1 VQSEKDHDALSGGNH
16 LTVKNVKNIAASVRE
31 RLLNISKTD
40 VRPFQ
45 EVVQY
50 YAMER
55 FLYRLSQSQYANR
68 FVLKGALMLHVWKT
82 PGYRSTMDVDLL
94 GRTDNDMSA
103 LISNMADVLSIEVE
117 PDGLFFSADN
127 ITADYITEDAEYKG
141 VRIWFPANLD
151 TIKLNMQID
160 IGFGDIVYP
169 GPEKSVIP
177 TMLEFPSPLL
187 FCYSRES
194 AISEKFEAMLKLRD
208 LNSRMKD
215 FYDIWLLSRNFGF
228 EGKVLS
234 EAIRLTL
241 EQRGTELP
249 DNIVAFSNEFIT
261 NKQIQWNAFRKKL
274 KQDILPFEFED
285 IVMQVKAFLN
295 PIALSLTLKQPPPAK
310 WAPPGP
316 WL

>member
-1 VQSEKDHDALSGGNH
+1 
-16 LTVKNVKNIAASVRE
+16 LTVKKVKNIAASVRE

-50 YAMER
+50 YSMEW
-55 FLYRLSQSQYANR
+55 FLYRLSQSQHANR

-94 GRTDNDMSA
+94 GRTDNDMSV
-103 LISNMADVLSIEVE
+103 LISNMVDALSIEVE
-117 PDGLFFSADN
+117 PDGLVFSADN

-141 VRIWFPANLD
+141 VRLWFPANLD
-151 TIKLNMQID
+151 TIKLHMQID

-169 GPEKSVIP
+169 VPEKSVIP
-177 TMLEFPSPLL
+177 TMLDFPAPLL

-194 AISEKFEAMLKLRD
+194 AISEKFEAMIKLRD

-215 FYDIWLLSRNFGF
+215 FYDIWLLSRNFEF

-234 EAIRLTL
+234 EAIRLTV

-249 DNIVAFSNEFIT
+249 DKIVAFSNEFIT
-261 NKQIQWNAFRKKL
+261 NKQIQWNAFKKKL
-274 KQDILPFEFED
+274 KQDIIPFEFED
-285 IVMQVKAFLN
+285 IVMQVKTFLN
-295 PIALSLTLKQPPPAK
+295 PIVLSLAVKKPPPAK
-310 WAPPGP
+310 WSPPGP